1 MGQIKLMPKILIK
14 VNEFRSQSQ
23 EIPTKLTEMES
34 KGGWHLSY
42 SKFTILLSQ
51 LCEFKS
57 EIPDYGVKSV

>member
-1 MGQIKLMPKILIK
+1 
-14 VNEFRSQSQ
+14 
-23 EIPTKLTEMES
+23 MES